1 MLLEVL
7 LWKSVLE
14 GSLERKDYLIH
25 FLVDADIGMC
35 WCGVLCNPLL
45 PMIGTTTYSK
55 KLG

>member
-35 WCGVLCNPLL
+35 WCGVLCSPLL